1 MHLLIEKKVN
11 TVCYRNIDRVWNIKK
26 SVHSYEQYDTRYMQ
40 LCCNILQMLQILQI
54 RLPVTSLFKK
64 DDIQWHQLSSAS
76 ISCYHFCTY
85 HNHVTFLFPVL
96 SHIPSPNSTASSS
109 VCYQLH
115 SRLILFWFIIVIFMP
130 SSFHRKTKDMCIKEQ
145 GHGHQL
151 VIHT

>member
-64 DDIQWHQLSSAS
+64 DDIQ
-76 ISCYHFCTY
+76 
-85 HNHVTFLFPVL
+85 
-96 SHIPSPNSTASSS
+96 
-109 VCYQLH
+109 
-115 SRLILFWFIIVIFMP
+115 
-130 SSFHRKTKDMCIKEQ
+130 
-145 GHGHQL
+145 
-151 VIHT
+151 